1 MTQVRI
7 DWLELHQFRNCEQ
20 RKLEFTSR
28 EVVLCGQ
35 NGVGKSNILEA
46 IHFLSILRSFRTA
59 SVRDLVRIGA
69 KGFRITGRIRKQDYP
84 ETLEVEQWH
93 GNRRHLR
100 IDGVSVPKSSEFIR
114 EFRAVAFTPE
124 DREITAGGSSYRRR
138 FFDMYLSVTAPDYL
152 TALQRYGAALA
163 RRNAVLRNPAAN
175 LAIAAAFEQELA
187 ESAAILLPARR
198 QCAETICT
206 KVNEL
211 LGTPRLRTVYR
222 SDSPDSVSDYLA
234 RLSNDRERER
244 KRGCTGFGP
253 QTDDFIFYLDGKPLR
268 EFGSNG
274 QLRLTALY
282 LKMAAFALLRHNG
295 TPVVALVDDVTG
307 ELDEQARN
315 CFFDLLKS
323 ADQAFYTFTAAPG
336 PGDPLHQA
344 QVISLP

>member
-1 MTQVRI
+1 MRI
-7 DWLELHQFRNCEQ
+7 DALELHQFRNYEQ
-20 RKLEFTSR
+20 RKWEFSSR
-28 EVVLCGQ
+28 EIVLCGR
-35 NGVGKSNILEA
+35 NGAGKSNILEA

-69 KGFRITGRIRKQDYP
+69 KGFRISGRIRKENYP

-138 FFDMYLSVTAPDYL
+138 FFDMYLSVTEPDYL

-187 ESAAILLPARR
+187 ENAARLLPARK
-198 QCAETICT
+198 QCAETVCA

-211 LGTPRLRTVYR
+211 LGSPRLKTVYR
-222 SDSPDSVSDYLA
+222 SDSPDSVEDYLA
-234 RLSNDRERER
+234 RLGNDREKER

-253 QTDDFIFYLDGKPLR
+253 QTDDFVFYLDDKPLR

-274 QLRLTALY
+274 QLRLMALY
-282 LKMAAFALLRHNG
+282 LKMAAFALLRHQG
-295 TPVVALVDDVTG
+295 APVVALVDDVTG
-307 ELDEQARN
+307 ELDEHARN
-315 CFFDLLKS
+315 CFFNLLKT
-323 ADQAFYTFTAAPG
+323 ADQAFYTFTEAPAPG
-336 PGDPLHQA
+336 EILHQA
-344 QVISLP
+344 QIITLP

>member
-1 MTQVRI
+1 MRI

-28 EVVLCGQ
+28 EVVLCGS

-69 KGFRITGRIRKQDYP
+69 KGFRITGRIRKKDYP

-138 FFDMYLSVTAPDYL
+138 FFDMYLSVTEPDYL
-152 TALQRYGAALA
+152 TSLQRYGAALA

-175 LAIAAAFEQELA
+175 LAVAAAFEQELA

-198 QCAETICT
+198 QCAEKICN

-211 LGTPRLRTVYR
+211 LGSPRLRTVYR
-222 SDSPDSVSDYLA
+222 SDSPDTVEDYLA
-234 RLSNDRERER
+234 RLGNDRERER

-253 QTDDFIFYLDGKPLR
+253 QTDDFVFYLDDKPLR

-295 TPVVALVDDVTG
+295 APVVALVDDVTG

-344 QVISLP
+344 QVITLP